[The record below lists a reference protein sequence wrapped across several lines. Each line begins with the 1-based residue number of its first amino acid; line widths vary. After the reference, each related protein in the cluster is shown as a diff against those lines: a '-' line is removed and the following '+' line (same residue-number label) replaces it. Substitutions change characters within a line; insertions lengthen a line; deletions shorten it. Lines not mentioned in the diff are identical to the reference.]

1 MRRSPLFAC
10 ILILS
15 PAAVPGCRSA
25 PPASNAPETPEAAVR
40 VDQNQNR
47 QATLLQINHVLDDFH
62 DAAAVADIERYFGHL
77 TAHAV
82 FLGTDAWERW
92 PRDKFR
98 DYAAPHFLGESAWAY
113 SALDRSIVLS
123 KDADTAWFDET
134 VVNEKYGSL
143 RGSGVLELGSDGV
156 WRIAQYN
163 LGFTI
168 PNEIAGEV
176 VEMIKA
182 TEDNAQR

>member
-1 MRRSPLFAC
+1 MRRP
-10 ILILS
+10 ILLASLIT
-15 PAAVPGCRSA
+15 AAAIASPGCRSEPRA
-25 PPASNAPETPEAAVR
+25 DPSNAALTAE
-40 VDQNQNR
+40 QNR
-47 QATLLQINHVLDDFH
+47 QTTLLEINRVLDDFH
-62 DAAAVADIERYFGHL
+62 DAAAVADLDRYFGNL

-92 PRDKFR
+92 PRDDFR
-98 DYAAPHFLGESAWAY
+98 EYAAPHFLGESAWAY
-113 SALDRSIVLS
+113 TPRNRSIALS
-123 KDADTAWFDET
+123 ASGETAWFDET

-143 RGSGVLELGSDGV
+143 RGSGVLELCGDGV

-176 VEMIKA
+176 VEMIKSNSGGA
-182 TEDNAQR
+182 AR